1 MRKGAGVKISRMKKR
16 IFVVMPLCA

>member
-16 IFVVMPLCA
+16 IFVDMPLCA